1 LRYPRTG
8 HSRTGMTLLQN
19 NSASAISIQ
28 STGSINYARA
38 LSDASIYRHCFVAIG
53 VCICLPEYL
62 TKQST
67 AHNPSFEWLP
77 TTAPIITTHARSPA
91 SLGLR
96 RAPHS
101 ISPPSTNAQSLR
113 RARFEGA
120 SPGAIGRPIDRQGRN
135 DQKSP
140 FSDICV
146 WRGRRR
152 VGRQCLIPATQ
163 AW

>member
-1 LRYPRTG
+1 MVQGETVPG
-8 HSRTGMTLLQN
+8 SRP
-19 NSASAISIQ
+19 
-28 STGSINYARA
+28 GS
-38 LSDASIYRHCFVAIG
+38 SSPTYRHCFVAIG
-53 VCICLPEYL
+53 VCIYLPEYL
-62 TKQST
+62 SKQST
-67 AHNPSFEWLP
+67 AHNPSFERLP
-77 TTAPIITTHARSPA
+77 TTAPIITMHARSPA

>member
-1 LRYPRTG
+1 MLAFQADNMDIVLSLPGFAFVYL
-8 HSRTGMTLLQN
+8 S
-19 NSASAISIQ
+19 IS
-28 STGSINYARA
+28 
-38 LSDASIYRHCFVAIG
+38 V
-53 VCICLPEYL
+53 
-62 TKQST
+62 
-67 AHNPSFEWLP
+67 HNPSFKWLP
-77 TTAPIITTHARSPA
+77 TTAPIFTTHARSPA

-101 ISPPSTNAQSLR
+101 ISPPSPNAQSLR
-113 RARFEGA
+113 RARFERA

-146 WRGRRR
+146 WRGRGR